1 MGFYG
6 FVEVF
11 YGLKWV
17 TMVGNEFC
25 GFVQVFLRL
34 RWVFT
39 ELEWVHM
46 DLSRFCWVKMSLT
59 GWEWVSMGSL
69 RFSMG

>member
-1 MGFYG
+1 MGFCG

-11 YGLKWV
+11 YRLKWV
-17 TMVGNEFC
+17 TMVGNGFC

-34 RWVFT
+34 RRVFT